1 MFLLDFYYFNLYWI
15 IILYMEF
22 IIVSILLLIILV
34 YNLYYTYTNDYGM
47 FLYLILLITTGLF
60 IFLYIE
66 YKINLIISK
75 VDDGLSIIKT
85 QIENNLI
92 NMDLLSNTIKTLF
105 NHDK

>member
-1 MFLLDFYYFNLYWI
+1 
-15 IILYMEF
+15 MEF

>member
-1 MFLLDFYYFNLYWI
+1 MFLLNFYYFNLYWF

-85 QIENNLI
+85 RIENNLI